1 MAAYLIAF
9 VDVHD
14 IERYTRE
21 YVPKILE
28 TLAPIQGKILASTDA
43 TSVKEGAVPEGRT
56 VIIEFPDLETANTWY
71 NSSEYAPLIT
81 LREELASSN
90 LALLPGV

>member
-43 TSVKEGAVPEGRT
+43 TSVKEGRCQKG
-56 VIIEFPDLETANTWY
+56 
-71 NSSEYAPLIT
+71 
-81 LREELASSN
+81 EL
-90 LALLPGV
+90 

>member
-21 YVPKILE
+21 YVPKILKRWHRFK
-28 TLAPIQGKILASTDA
+28 ARS
-43 TSVKEGAVPEGRT
+43 
-56 VIIEFPDLETANTWY
+56 
-71 NSSEYAPLIT
+71 
-81 LREELASSN
+81 LR
-90 LALLPGV
+90 LPMRLV